1 MNACLG
7 VFGNLLQVR
16 FSFSVPK
23 LTLDDLGA
31 MVNSLVI
38 DGDALQHALV
48 VGARFR
54 MRGGEVTGCLILV
67 LGIAS
72 FELFI
77 RAVDAWAERSL
88 AGE

>member
-1 MNACLG
+1 
-7 VFGNLLQVR
+7 
-16 FSFSVPK
+16 
-23 LTLDDLGA
+23 

-54 MRGGEVTGCLILV
+54 LRGSEVTGCLILV
-67 LGIAS
+67 LGITS

-77 RAVDAWAERSL
+77 KSVDAWAERSL